1 MGQKLAKNR
10 TLSIK
15 RYFAFGV
22 AVWIILNGFVVYW
35 DVSNQ
40 LGTDPQHLF
49 RMLLGVGVICSL
61 GLIALGWAGARIL
74 GHVSETERLN
84 SLITEEKNNALLS
97 KIRFESI
104 FNSIADGIVFTDL
117 DRKIIMINQG
127 FVDLL
132 GYSLQD
138 VKGKDT
144 SFLYV
149 NPAEYDAIGEA
160 HYINDN
166 DVGTTPVEI
175 ELKKRDGSAF
185 MAELQG
191 TKVLGLDG
199 RKLGYVW
206 IIRDITE
213 RYITMKELALNR
225 KRLEVMLLLNE
236 MSEAT
241 EPEIIHFGLE
251 QAVQLTES
259 KVGYFQFISDDQK
272 NMDFFTWSDGVFK
285 NFVVQSDDK
294 YQLEE
299 KGVWG
304 DCMRTGEPVVH
315 NNYKSES
322 DQTSFPGGLSQ
333 ITKHMC
339 VPLLDKG
346 KVIAIV
352 GVGNKEEPYSDF
364 DIGQIRILSQNMLRL
379 LVRQQEVKEHEEL
392 QFRLQQA
399 NKMEAIGTL
408 AGGIAHD
415 FNNILGIIH
424 GNADMAMEDVPADD
438 PVQKNIFRILQA
450 AKRAKEI
457 IRQILLFS
465 RQGELKLSLVQ
476 PRVLVEETLDLLRS
490 TLPATVRIEQYLSDD
505 KSPVN
510 VDSTQF
516 QQLLMNLFVNAVD
529 AMDEKGTITVTSQF
543 IECQQLDKGH
553 VKALILGDYF
563 QLKVMDTGAGMDK
576 AMQGRIF
583 DPFFTTKKASE
594 GTGMGLSTVK
604 GIVENHGGEIFVE
617 SEPGQGTT
625 FYVYFPLAKD
635 VDNVAE
641 TIQQHHVMH
650 GNERILFVDDEE
662 MIAEMG
668 TVMLNRLG
676 YEVTAVSSSTEA
688 LELFQSNPAAFD
700 LVITDQAMPDLSGYE
715 LSTELLKIRPE
726 LPIIL
731 CTGFSKKVNRKK
743 ALELG
748 IREFVYKPLD
758 RQKFSSAIRK
768 VLGDSTSAAS

>member
-175 ELKKRDGSAF
+175 ELKKRGGSAF

-543 IECQQLDKGH
+543 IDRQQLDKGH

-617 SEPGQGTT
+617 SEPGKGTT